1 MCIQQYN
8 TYIKYLEVIKKF
20 KNLKIALIDY
30 DCLCPKTLILAL
42 EKKNIRTI
50 PDYPVKGVQFKDIT
64 TIIKNAD
71 YFSELINQMTD
82 PWKNEKIDAILSI
95 ESRGFILAG
104 AMAYNLKTAFI
115 PLRKPNKLPAETYN
129 VSYTLEYGTTDMHI
143 HKDALDDHKN
153 LLIVDDLLATGGT
166 ILAAIELINKFD
178 NKNIIGAG
186 FMINLPEL
194 KGYRKLENLGIRS
207 HYLMDF

>member
-1 MCIQQYN
+1 MDSK
-8 TYIKYLEVIKKF
+8 IKQI
-20 KNLKIALIDY
+20 I
-30 DCLCPKTLILAL
+30 
-42 EKKNIRTI
+42 KKNIRTI

-115 PLRKPNKLPAETYN
+115 PLRKPNKLPSETYN

-143 HKDALDDHKN
+143 HKDALDGHKN

-194 KGYRKLENLGIRS
+194 KG
-207 HYLMDF
+207 